1 MKIAIVSVF
10 PPFRGGIA
18 RFNTHM
24 VQGLRAANH
33 DIVPVNFSRQYPA
46 LLFPGKSQ
54 YDRLQTSEQMPALLD
69 SIGPNSW
76 RKTARYLTEEGVEW
90 VILPYWT
97 GYLAPSLAAVA
108 KNLKNIRVSGLLHNA
123 TPHDASALQRF
134 LSRNFFQA
142 CDDFITLSDAVTRD
156 VKQRQ
161 PNAVVRTL
169 FHPIYDEGGT
179 AKPISRADAR
189 QSLNID
195 HGKKILLFFG
205 LIRHYK
211 GLDIL
216 LEAFNTLDDGYHLI
230 IAGEPY
236 IDLSPLR
243 KIPTKSAIERISW
256 VTRYINDSEL
266 PELFGAADAVVLPYR
281 SATQSGVTAHAIHF
295 QRPVIASRVGGLEEY
310 ILDGC
315 TGCFAEPGNSDALR
329 RAIQHWF
336 SSERSENKLNTAFE
350 DLNKRMGWPR
360 FTELLTA
367 R

>member
-24 VQGLRAANH
+24 VHGLRAANH
-33 DIVPVNFSRQYPA
+33 DVIPVNFSRQYPA

-54 YDRLQTSEQMPALLD
+54 YDRLQTSEDMPALLD
-69 SIGPNSW
+69 SIRPKTW
-76 RKTARYLTEEGVEW
+76 KKTAHYLIEQRVEW

-108 KNLKNIRVSGLLHNA
+108 KNLNGIRVSGLLHNA
-123 TPHDASALQRF
+123 TPHDAGALQRL
-134 LSRNFFQA
+134 LSGNFFHA
-142 CDDFITLSDAVTRD
+142 CDDFITLSEAVTRD
-156 VKQRQ
+156 LKQRR
-161 PNAVVRTL
+161 PNATVRTL
-169 FHPIYDEGGT
+169 FHPIYDDGGLI
-179 AKPISRADAR
+179 KPLPKADAR
-189 QSLNID
+189 QSLKID
-195 HGKKILLFFG
+195 HRKKVLLFFG

-211 GLDIL
+211 GLDLL
-216 LEAFNTLDDGYHLI
+216 LEAFNALDESYHLI

-243 KIPTKSAIERISW
+243 KIPSKSAIDRISW

-310 ILDGC
+310 ILDGW
-315 TGCFAEPGNSDALR
+315 TGCFAEPGNSDDLR
-329 RAIQHWF
+329 RAIEHWF
-336 SSERSENKLNTAFE
+336 SAERSEQNLNTAFD

-360 FTELLTA
+360 FTQLLTA
-367 R
+367 T